1 MPSIEFRGPTYFQQ
15 LFERFLIDIER
26 MSGRNSNYYILL
38 LLTDGSIHDME
49 ETKSLI
55 VKLSEKPVSV
65 IIVGIGNANFKDM
78 FELDGR
84 DGSITDTNGNQCKR
98 DIVQFVQFRDAIEK
112 GDLAE

>member
-1 MPSIEFRGPTYFQQ
+1 
-15 LFERFLIDIER
+15 
-26 MSGRNSNYYILL
+26 
-38 LLTDGSIHDME
+38 ME

-112 GDLAE
+112 GDLAEQVLKKIPDQFCQYMRNAGY